1 MSKAKPELSFWQI
14 WNMCFGFLGIQ
25 FGFALQNANVSRI
38 FQTLGANVD
47 QIPVLWIAAP
57 LTGLI
62 VQPIIGYFSDRT
74 WNRFGRRRPYFFAG
88 AVLATI
94 ALLAM
99 PNSPT
104 LWIAAGL
111 LWIMDASFNVSME
124 PFRAFVGDQLPPKQR
139 PLGYSMQSVF
149 IGVGAVVASFLPYV
163 LTHFG
168 VANTAPAGEVPHSV
182 KYAFYAGG
190 AVLLGAMLWTILTT
204 REYPPEQLESF
215 SDNRVED
222 APTIVTDA
230 WKIGALFLALG
241 VILLGVIEHF
251 ALAKELYLLAGGLV
265 GFGVLF
271 VWLSQV
277 RRGRIVSRALFAA
290 SVLVI
295 ALAAIAAIWTWMGA
309 DQLIL
314 AIGLGTCGAVLGGLA
329 LASPAG
335 VLRQIMGDLYGMPAP
350 MRRLNWVQFFSWFAM
365 FAMWINTTP
374 AVAQHFYGSTD
385 PTSAAYNEGA
395 NWVGVLMGTYNGV
408 GVLAAIAI
416 PIMVRAMGLR
426 MSHLVNLWLG
436 GLGLLSFLFIRDPHW
451 LIASMVGVG
460 FAWASI
466 LSLPYAM
473 LSDNLPASKMG
484 IYMGIFNFFIVIP
497 QLMAASVLG
506 VLLKLF
512 FHNQPIWALGLGG
525 ASLIIAGLCTL
536 RVHDPEDIAS
546 AVPTI

>member
-1 MSKAKPELSFWQI
+1 MKSKPELSFWQI

-57 LTGLI
+57 FTGLI
-62 VQPIIGYFSDRT
+62 VQPVIGYFSDRT

-94 ALLAM
+94 ALLAI

-124 PFRAFVGDQLPPKQR
+124 PFRAFVGDQLPPSQR
-139 PLGYSMQSVF
+139 PLGYAMQSVF
-149 IGVGAVVASFLPYV
+149 IGVGAVVASFLPYL

-168 VANTAPAGEVPHSV
+168 VANTAPAGVVPHSV
-182 KYAFYAGG
+182 KYAFFAG
-190 AVLLGAMLWTILTT
+190 ALVLLAAMLWTILST

-215 SDNRVED
+215 SDNRIAE
-222 APTIVTDA
+222 APGSVAGA
-230 WKIGALFLALG
+230 WKIGTLFLVLG
-241 VILLGVIEHF
+241 LVLLGLILRF
-251 ALAKELYLLAGGLV
+251 ALDKELYLLAAGLV
-265 GFGVLF
+265 GFGALF
-271 VWLSQV
+271 VWLSQT
-277 RRGRIVSRALFAA
+277 RSDGAL
-290 SVLVI
+290 
-295 ALAAIAAIWTWMGA
+295 
-309 DQLIL
+309 
-314 AIGLGTCGAVLGGLA
+314 
-329 LASPAG
+329 
-335 VLRQIMGDLYGMPAP
+335 RHIMGDLHGMPKP

-365 FAMWINTTP
+365 FAMWINTTS
-374 AVAQHFYGSTD
+374 AVSQTFYGSSDT
-385 PTSAAYNEGA
+385 TSVAYNEGA
-395 NWVGVLMGTYNGV
+395 NWAGVLMGTYNGV
-408 GVLAAIAI
+408 GVLAAILI
-416 PIMVRAMGLR
+416 PLLVRACGLR
-426 MSHLVNLWLG
+426 MSHLINLWLG
-436 GLGLLSFLFIRDPHW
+436 GLGLLSFLVIRDPHW

-473 LSDNLPASKMG
+473 LSDNLPAAKMG

-497 QLMAASVLG
+497 QLLAASVLG

-512 FHNQPIWALGLGG
+512 FHNQPIWALGMGG
-525 ASLIIAGLCTL
+525 ASLLIAGLCTL
-536 RVHDPEDIAS
+536 RVPDPEA
-546 AVPTI
+546 

>member
-1 MSKAKPELSFWQI
+1 MSRKPELSFWQI

-38 FQTLGANVD
+38 FQTLGADVD

-57 LTGLI
+57 LTGLL
-62 VQPIIGYFSDRT
+62 VQPVIGYFSDRT

-88 AVLATI
+88 AVLATV

-104 LWIAAGL
+104 LWVAAGL

-124 PFRAFVGDQLPPKQR
+124 PFRAFVGDQLPPRQR

-190 AVLLGAMLWTILTT
+190 VVLLGAMLWTILST

-215 SDNRVED
+215 SDNRAED
-222 APTIVTDA
+222 APGVVAGA
-230 WKIGALFLALG
+230 WKIGALFLVLG
-241 VILLGVIEHF
+241 VALLGLIKHL
-251 ALAKELYLLAGGLV
+251 ALARELYLLAGGLV
-265 GFGVLF
+265 VFGLLF
-271 VWLSQV
+271 VWLAFTRS
-277 RRGRIVSRALFAA
+277 
-290 SVLVI
+290 
-295 ALAAIAAIWTWMGA
+295 
-309 DQLIL
+309 
-314 AIGLGTCGAVLGGLA
+314 GGM
-329 LASPAG
+329 
-335 VLRQIMGDLYGMPAP
+335 LRQIMSDLHGMPAP

-365 FAMWINTTP
+365 FAMWINTTQ
-374 AVAQHFYGSTD
+374 AVSETFYGSSDT
-385 PTSAAYNEGA
+385 TSVAYNEGA
-395 NWVGVLMGTYNGV
+395 NWAGVLMGTYSGV
-408 GVLAAIAI
+408 GVFAAIAI
-416 PIMVRAMGLR
+416 PLMVRAMGLR
-426 MSHLVNLWLG
+426 LSHLVNLWLG
-436 GLGLLSFLFIRDPHW
+436 GIGLLSFLLIRDPHW
-451 LIASMVGVG
+451 LIVSMIGVG

-473 LSDNLPASKMG
+473 LSDNLPAAKMG

-497 QLMAASVLG
+497 QLLAASVLG

-512 FHNQPIWALGLGG
+512 FHDQPIYALGLGG
-525 ASLIIAGLCTL
+525 ASLLLAGLFTL
-536 RVHDPEDIAS
+536 RVREP
-546 AVPTI
+546 VPAGA